1 MYWNVDDMNC
11 WLDIDLA
18 RWVPRKWLEDYSH
31 LHLGGFGRCA
41 KNSSRDLWIFRPF
54 LWRIIRASWLL
65 LMLLRQKSSSWPKLC
80 TLFYTPIKGTWL
92 FPAIA
97 CLDLKLGKDPP
108 YHLWCSFYGICA
120 SEKGARSRIPS
131 NGEWRRQ
138 LPLVH
143 QRRKVEARTQE
154 GTTRDWSRVYGP
166 SSKGILCL
174 SWKFSPTPPRNSL
187 DLKELARVLLILP
200 KDGKNLGVKTDL
212 YFRSVIPDVFA
223 EIFTKMVW
231 QKFCQKEHTN
241 QRSFS
246 EQSKFGC
253 KLLLVK
259 WSLPKAAQMLQ
270 MCNWRE

>member
-54 LWRIIRASWLL
+54 LWRIIWASWLL

-97 CLDLKLGKDPP
+97 CLDLKFGKDPP
-108 YHLWCSFYGICA
+108 LPFMVQLLWHLCWR
-120 SEKGARSRIPS
+120 E
-131 NGEWRRQ
+131 RRQ
-138 LPLVH
+138 IPNSVERRMAPPNAVGAPKAESWSTAAGRNNTGLVEGLWPFVQRNSLPFLEI
-143 QRRKVEARTQE
+143 Q
-154 GTTRDWSRVYGP
+154 P
-166 SSKGILCL
+166 N
-174 SWKFSPTPPRNSL
+174 PPRNSL

-253 KLLLVK
+253 SFY
-259 WSLPKAAQMLQ
+259 W
-270 MCNWRE
+270 